1 MKTITEERK
10 DIAFYIIMF
19 PLKIHPEA
27 YKKAKAIVCEKSLI
41 LLEDAFNKKPIPEPK
56 CETTSIDENIKLAEK
71 LGISS
76 APTLIL
82 PDGRALPGYK
92 DAKTLLSLIGN

>member
-1 MKTITEERK
+1 MKKIIEERK
-10 DIAFYIIMF
+10 DVAFYIMMF

-27 YKKAKAIVCEKSLI
+27 YKKSKAIVCEKSI
-41 LLEDAFNKKPIPEPK
+41 ALLEDSLDKKPIPDPK
-56 CETTSIDENIKLAEK
+56 CETTVVDENLKLAEK

-82 PDGRALPGYK
+82 PDGKVLPGYK
-92 DAKTLLSLIGN
+92 DAKTLLGLIGH